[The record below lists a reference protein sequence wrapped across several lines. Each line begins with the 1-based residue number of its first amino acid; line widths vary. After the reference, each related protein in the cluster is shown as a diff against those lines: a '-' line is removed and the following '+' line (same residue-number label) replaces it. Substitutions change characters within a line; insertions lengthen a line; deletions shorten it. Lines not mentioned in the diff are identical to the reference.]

1 MSQLL
6 PTGSRNVWLLG
17 AFKKTNRSEILPRQI
32 EFYTSEKEQSHVI
45 FIVLPEICGCQVL
58 LNNDRSASFSC
69 YIPNLSECCSIK
81 FLKVLE
87 RHGYMQYIFY
97 LLYFWQFFYQLL
109 NASNKL
115 QIMRLSQSSLYRN
128 GIESSQLEARISDL
142 NLENTKPQIILQV
155 LHCQI
160 GQFQTCQNSILVID
174 ESEANELVNIKL

>member
-17 AFKKTNRSEILPRQI
+17 AFKKINRSEILPRQI

-45 FIVLPEICGCQVL
+45 VIVLPVPEMCGCQVL

-69 YIPNLSECCSIK
+69 QIPNLSECCSIK

-97 LLYFWQFFYQLL
+97 FWQFFYQLL

-115 QIMRLSQSSLYRN
+115 KIMRLSQSSSYRN

-142 NLENTKPQIILQV
+142 YLENTKPQIILWV

-160 GQFQTCQNSILVID
+160 GQFQTCQNIILVID